1 MALTLAENN
10 WAHPVRVWTSL
21 LLAFL
26 FFGILPAGCGN
37 TCFVFTSNPTTGTVI
52 VKAGDSKSSCML
64 ARANG
69 DVRVL
74 THTVSTC
81 SSCPASS
88 QIAHI
93 FVSLRG
99 LEIHPIAS
107 ADDTSPDW
115 QELMPK
121 PPDRPIQFDLVSAA
135 TTQDARLPLGKGITI
150 PADSYRQLRL
160 RFVPNHPSPG
170 DPVPEKNLCGGTGF
184 NCVVLAD
191 GRTYPLFFDGVQPEV
206 RIASER
212 IAGGS
217 LLILPDSESNLVI
230 EFKTDWFLGSIAG
243 EGVRLLPVLSGS
255 ASIERRRF
263 KIPQEGAVI
272 ARNSGGSVP
281 SQAIEPR

>member
-10 WAHPVRVWTSL
+10 WAHPVRIWTSL
-21 LLAFL
+21 LLACL

-37 TCFVFTSNPTTGTVI
+37 TCFVFISNPPTGTVI
-52 VKAGDSKSSCML
+52 FKAGDSKASCRL
-64 ARANG
+64 ATANG

-74 THTVSTC
+74 IHTVSTC

-107 ADDTSPDW
+107 ADDASPDW

-121 PPDRPIQFDLVSAA
+121 HSDHPIQFDLVSAV
-135 TTQDARLPLGKGITI
+135 TTQDARLPLGESITI
-150 PADSYRQLRL
+150 PADSYRQLRVY
-160 RFVPNHPSPG
+160 FVPNHPSPG
-170 DPVPEKNLCGGTGF
+170 DPVPEKNSCGGTEF

-191 GRTYPLFFDGVQPEV
+191 GRTYPLFFDGVQSEV
-206 RIASER
+206 RIASEG

-217 LLILPDSESNLVI
+217 LLILPDSDSNLVL
-230 EFKTDWFLGSIAG
+230 EFKTGWFLGSIAG
-243 EGVRLLPVLSGS
+243 EGKRLLPVLIGS
-255 ASIERRRF
+255 ASIERRPF
-263 KIPQEGAVI
+263 KIPPRE
-272 ARNSGGSVP
+272 SGYHA
-281 SQAIEPR
+281 Q

>member
-26 FFGILPAGCGN
+26 FFEILPAGCGN
-37 TCFVFTSNPTTGTVI
+37 ECFVFTSNPPNGTII

-64 ARANG
+64 ATANG

-81 SSCPASS
+81 SSCPTFS

-107 ADDTSPDW
+107 ADDASPDW

-121 PPDRPIQFDLVSAA
+121 LSDQPIQFDLVSAA
-135 TTQDARLPLGKGITI
+135 TTRDARLPLGEGITI
-150 PADSYRQLRL
+150 PADSYRQLRVHL
-160 RFVPNHPSPG
+160 VPNHPSPG

-191 GRTYPLFFDGVQPEV
+191 GRTYPLFFDAVQPEV

-217 LLILPDSESNLVI
+217 LLILPDSDSHLVI
-230 EFKTDWFLGSIAG
+230 EFKTDWFLGSVAG
-243 EGVRLLPVLSGS
+243 EGVRLRPVLIGS
-255 ASIERRRF
+255 ASIERRPF
-263 KIPQEGAVI
+263 TNPQEGAVI
-272 ARNSGGSVP
+272 TRNSGGSVA
-281 SQAIEPR
+281 SQTIEPR

>member
-1 MALTLAENN
+1 MALTLAEND

-26 FFGILPAGCGN
+26 CFGTFPAGCSD
-37 TCFVFTSNPTTGTVI
+37 TCFVFISNPPTGTVI

-64 ARANG
+64 ATATG
-69 DVRVL
+69 ELRVL
-74 THTVSTC
+74 MHTVSTC

-107 ADDTSPDW
+107 ADDASPDW

-121 PPDRPIQFDLVSAA
+121 PSDQPIQFDLVSAA
-135 TTQDARLPLGKGITI
+135 TTQDARLPLGEGITI
-150 PADSYRQLRL
+150 PADSYRQLRVH
-160 RFVPNHPSPG
+160 FVPNHPSPG
-170 DPVPEKNLCGGTGF
+170 DPVPEKNSCGGTGF

-191 GRTYPLFFDGVQPEV
+191 GQTNPLFFDAVQPEV
-206 RIASER
+206 RIASKR

-217 LLILPDSESNLVI
+217 LLILPDSDSNLVT

-243 EGVRLLPVLSGS
+243 EGVCVFSPCSSVARRSSDDRSKFPKRERLSPAVVGTLSH
-255 ASIERRRF
+255 RRR
-263 KIPQEGAVI
+263 
-272 ARNSGGSVP
+272 
-281 SQAIEPR
+281 

>member
-26 FFGILPAGCGN
+26 LFGILPAGCGN
-37 TCFVFTSNPTTGTVI
+37 SCFVFTSNPPTGTVI
-52 VKAGDSKSSCML
+52 VKAVDSKSSCML
-64 ARANG
+64 AKANG

-74 THTVSTC
+74 MRTVSTC

-107 ADDTSPDW
+107 ADDASPDW

-121 PPDRPIQFDLVSAA
+121 PSDQPIQFDLVSAE
-135 TTQDARLPLGKGITI
+135 TTWDARLPLGEGITI
-150 PADSYRQLRL
+150 PADSYRQLRV

-170 DPVPEKNLCGGTGF
+170 DPVPEKNSCGGTGF

-191 GRTYPLFFDGVQPEV
+191 GRTYPLFFH
-206 RIASER
+206 
-212 IAGGS
+212 
-217 LLILPDSESNLVI
+217 DSDSNLVI
-230 EFKTDWFLGSIAG
+230 EFKTEWFLGSIAG
-243 EGVRLLPVLSGS
+243 EGVRLLPLLIGS
-255 ASIERRRF
+255 ASIERRPF
-263 KIPQEGAVI
+263 KIPQEGGYHA
-272 ARNSGGSVP
+272 
-281 SQAIEPR
+281 Q